1 MESWDKTSILR
12 AIDGR
17 VARSLLKTTFLANV
31 INQKFPNG
39 YRNTALAL
47 NRAKQYLVGSVL
59 WRPSRTVRHGLLS
72 HRVSFLPRWNNG
84 WGSVGDS
91 MRTELTT
98 GCPQGCVL
106 FIIKINFNLSL
117 RDKVYNKIKQ
127 KQKYSPF
134 FVFFVCL
141 SLYWLSAVF
150 CTLAR
155 KMKETW
161 IRHTYIY
168 TLFNEDNKHT

>member
-1 MESWDKTSILR
+1 MESWYKLTVSSGM
-12 AIDGR
+12 DGG
-17 VARSLLKTTFLANV
+17 VAGSSLTTIFLANV
-31 INQKFPNG
+31 INQRFPDVYGNI
-39 YRNTALAL
+39 AVVL
-47 NRAKQYLVGSVL
+47 NWVKQYLIGSIL
-59 WRPSRTVRHGLLS
+59 WRSSRAVRHGLLS
-72 HRVSFLPRWNNG
+72 HGISFLPRWNNG
-84 WGSVGDS
+84 WRSVGDS

-161 IRHTYIY
+161 IRHAYIY
-168 TLFNEDNKHT
+168 TLFNVDN

>member
-1 MESWDKTSILR
+1 MGQTGNIMWN
-12 AIDGR
+12 GWWGGW
-17 VARSLLKTTFLANV
+17 
-31 INQKFPNG
+31 KFTYNDFFGKRHQSKVP
-39 YRNTALAL
+39 RCIRKKKAVVL
-47 NRAKQYLVGSVL
+47 NWAKQYLIGSIL
-59 WRPSRTVRHGLLS
+59 WRSSRAVRHGLLS
-72 HRVSFLPRWNNG
+72 HGISFLSRWNNG

-155 KMKETW
+155 KMKET
-161 IRHTYIY
+161 
-168 TLFNEDNKHT
+168 